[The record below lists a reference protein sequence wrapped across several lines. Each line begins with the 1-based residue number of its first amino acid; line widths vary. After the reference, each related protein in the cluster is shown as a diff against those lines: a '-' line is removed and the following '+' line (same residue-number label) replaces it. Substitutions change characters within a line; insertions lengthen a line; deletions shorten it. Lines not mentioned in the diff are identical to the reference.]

1 MSNMTDDTS
10 REDGEFAKLR
20 MFKDEYVSKL
30 KALGI
35 ETREDLAEAL
45 ADEERTEEIHEHL
58 KGVGPKT
65 LEHWREDLEG
75 YDEDEEP
82 EEPTKES
89 TKVRKLKEKRPEPE
103 DDEDED
109 EDDVE
114 IEEDED
120 DEDEDEEEDVEIEE
134 EEGYKIKLKPELSK
148 EVLAALKERGNIASN
163 RPTFLRQEYH
173 RRKRLQT
180 TGWRRPRG
188 LHSKMRRHM
197 TRRTNVVS
205 IGYGSPTA
213 AKHLHPSGFRE
224 VMVHNVKDLEGIDPK
239 TQAARV
245 AHTVGMRKR
254 AEIEEKADEL
264 KIRILNRSG

>member
-1 MSNMTDDTS
+1 
-10 REDGEFAKLR
+10 
-20 MFKDEYVSKL
+20 MFKDEYVPKL

-45 ADEERTEEIHEHL
+45 ADEERTDEIHEHL

-75 YDEDEEP
+75 YEDEESPEERLEPEGDEDEE
-82 EEPTKES
+82 KG
-89 TKVRKLKEKRPEPE
+89 
-103 DDEDED
+103 DDEE
-109 EDDVE
+109 EVE
-114 IEEDED
+114 IEG
-120 DEDEDEEEDVEIEE
+120 DEEEEEEEVEIEE
-134 EEGYKIKLKPELSK
+134 EEGYSVKLKPELSK
-148 EVLAALKERGNIASN
+148 EVLAALRERGNIASK
-163 RPTFLRQEYH
+163 RPTFVRQEYH
-173 RRKRLQT
+173 RRKQLRT
-180 TGWRRPRG
+180 TGWRRPKG

-205 IGYGSPTA
+205 IGYGSPNA

-224 VMVHNVKDLEGIDPK
+224 VMVHNVKDLEDIDPK

-254 AEIEEKADEL
+254 TEIEEKADEL

>member
-1 MSNMTDDTS
+1 LADKESKD
-10 REDGEFAKLR
+10 DGEFARLR
-20 MFKDEYVSKL
+20 MFKDEYVPKL
-30 KALGI
+30 KAIGI
-35 ETREDLAEAL
+35 ETAEDLAEAL
-45 ADEERTEEIHEHL
+45 DDEDRTEEIHEHL

-65 LEHWREDLEG
+65 LEHWREDLEALG
-75 YDEDEEP
+75 EDDEEEP
-82 EEPTKES
+82 EEPP
-89 TKVRKLKEKRPEPE
+89 KVRKLKEKRPETE
-103 DDEDED
+103 D
-109 EDDVE
+109 
-114 IEEDED
+114 EEDED
-120 DEDEDEEEDVEIEE
+120 EEDVEIEDEEEEDEEDVEIEDEEE
-134 EEGYKIKLKPELSK
+134 EEGYKVKLKPELSK
-148 EVLAALKERGNIASN
+148 EVLAALKERGALASK

-205 IGYGSPTA
+205 IGYGSPNV

>member
-1 MSNMTDDTS
+1 MAEKRSKD
-10 REDGEFAKLR
+10 DGEFAKLR
-20 MFKDEYVSKL
+20 MFKDEYVPKL
-30 KALGI
+30 KAIGI
-35 ETREDLAEAL
+35 ETRADLVEAL

-75 YDEDEEP
+75 YEDDADEEP
-82 EEPTKES
+82 EPAQ
-89 TKVRKLKEKRPEPE
+89 KVRKLKEKRPESE
-103 DDEDED
+103 DDEDDDED
-109 EDDVE
+109 DEEDDVE
-114 IEEDED
+114 IEGDED
-120 DEDEDEEEDVEIEE
+120 DEEEEDEEDIEIED
-134 EEGYKIKLKPELSK
+134 EEGYSVKLKPELSK
-148 EVLAALKERGNIASN
+148 EVLAALKERGNIASK

-188 LHSKMRRHM
+188 LHSKMRRHL

-205 IGYGSPTA
+205 IGYGSPNA

-264 KIRILNRSG
+264 KIRVLNRSG